1 VGQKVHPVGFRLGL
15 FEDWQA
21 HWFSKKSYGVDLL
34 EDFQIRKFLKE
45 RLNSSDIARLVIDK
59 AVDNVR
65 ITIFSSRPGMIIGK
79 KGQGIEQIKQ
89 DLYKILK
96 KNIEISVQEVKNPEV
111 NAALVAKSIAEQLEK
126 RVSYKRLMKKAG
138 FAALKSGAKGVKICV
153 SGRIG
158 GAEIARTEWLRL
170 GSTPLHTLRAN
181 IDYAL
186 AEALTTYGL
195 IGVKVWI
202 CKGEYAPRTSMMRGA

>member
-1 VGQKVHPVGFRLGL
+1 MGQKVHPVGFRLGI

-21 HWFSKKSYGVDLL
+21 HWFSKKNYGADLM
-34 EDFQIRKFLKE
+34 EDFQIRRFLKDK
-45 RLNSSDIARLVIDK
+45 LNMSDVARIVIDK

-65 ITIFSSRPGMIIGK
+65 IVIHSVRPGMIIGK
-79 KGQGIEQIKQ
+79 KGAGIEQVKQ

-96 KNIEISVQEVKNPEV
+96 KNIEVSVQEIKEPEI
-111 NAALVAKSIAEQLEK
+111 NAHLVAKSIADQLEK

-158 GAEIARTEWLRL
+158 GAEIARVEWLRL
-170 GSTPLHTLRAN
+170 GSIPLHTLRSN

-202 CKGEYAPRTSMMRGA
+202 CKGEYAPGKTTVRG